1 VLIVKR
7 AAIAALLAVLTAT
20 VAVSLASAAA
30 PTNGRL
36 IVSNPDLNVGANG
49 AIHLTAIQA
58 PNTYRTTIYV
68 PAGYR
73 APGGLGAVGNNV
85 GKAQVFA
92 TQPDGSRITLNGQ
105 LSVVPT
111 ATSPQTQCESSSK
124 HAAVWML
131 EAHQVNGTGTISFPV
146 YVDTTS
152 TSPNV
157 PVTASYTLQFCAAD
171 RGVNVTEVDLDLV
184 KMFVNPDARGM
195 YMWRAVYEPTQGN
208 GTTIASAN
216 SVGVV
221 AAVPVDAQVTM
232 HATKV
237 RAKKGWYTFTG
248 MVTAVSHPLGN
259 VKVQLF
265 LGHQRRLALNRPRA
279 TVHTKANGTYRVTL
293 KLTGNGAWYAR
304 AKASTPYQDITAG
317 GGCSSVK
324 DTLAAKPCVDA
335 TLAPFIVLTNPL
347 LRVA

>member
-1 VLIVKR
+1 VKR
-7 AAIAALLAVLTAT
+7 AAFAALLAALAGA

-49 AIHLTAIQA
+49 AIHLTAIPA
-58 PNTYRTTIYV
+58 PNTFRTTIYV

-73 APGGLGAVGNNV
+73 APGGLGAVGNDV

-92 TQPDGSRITLNGQ
+92 TQADGSRITLNGQ
-105 LSVVPT
+105 LSVVPPAT
-111 ATSPQTQCESSSK
+111 APQTQCESSSK

-131 EAHQVNGTGTISFPV
+131 KANQVNGTGTISFPI

-157 PVTASYTLQFCAAD
+157 PVEASYALQFCAAD

-195 YMWRAVYEPTQGN
+195 YLWRAVYDPAQGS
-208 GTTIASAN
+208 GTSVASAQ

-237 RAKKGWYTFTG
+237 RSKKGLYTFTG
-248 MVTAVSHPLGN
+248 SVTAVSHALGN

-265 LGHQRRLALNRPRA
+265 VGHSRKLALDRPRA
-279 TVHTKANGTYRVTL
+279 TVRTKANGTYRVTL
-293 KLTGNGAWYAR
+293 RLAGKGAWYAR

-324 DTLAAKPCVDA
+324 DTLAAKTCVDA
-335 TLAPFIVLTNPL
+335 TLAPFIVLTKPL

>member
-1 VLIVKR
+1 MKR
-7 AAIAALLAVLTAT
+7 SAFAALLAALAGA

-49 AIHLTAIQA
+49 AIHLTAIPA
-58 PNTYRTTIYV
+58 PNTVRTTIYV

-92 TQPDGSRITLNGQ
+92 RQADGSRITLNGQ

-111 ATSPQTQCESSSK
+111 ATSPQTQCESSST

-131 EAHQVNGTGTISFPV
+131 EAHQVGGTGTVSFPI

-157 PVTASYTLQFCAAD
+157 PVAASYRLQFCAAD
-171 RGVNVTEVDLDLV
+171 RGVNITEVDLDLV
-184 KMFVNPDARGM
+184 KMFVNPAARGM
-195 YMWRAVYEPTQGN
+195 YLWRAVYEPSQGN
-208 GTTIASAN
+208 GTSIASAQ

-221 AAVPVDAQVTM
+221 AAVPVDAQLTM

-237 RAKKGWYTFTG
+237 RSKKGWYTFTG
-248 MVTAVSHPLGN
+248 SVTAVSRPLGN

-265 LGHQRRLALNRPRA
+265 AGHARKLALNRPRA
-279 TVHTKANGTYRVTL
+279 TVRTKADGTYRVTL
-293 KLTGNGAWYAR
+293 RLTGKGAWYAR

-324 DTLAAKPCVDA
+324 DTLAAKTCVDA
-335 TLAPFIVLTNPL
+335 TLAPFIVLTKPL
-347 LRVA
+347 MRVA